1 MYCLGEKYLN
11 GLRKSF
17 VFSKTC
23 WSCAL
28 QLPGNLLNW
37 RLCAFA
43 LCEMVSPILL
53 GLLVTVKKIAMI
65 HVPDALQAIFHDS
78 SEMI

>member
-1 MYCLGEKYLN
+1 MDWQRGQ
-11 GLRKSF
+11 
-17 VFSKTC
+17 
-23 WSCAL
+23 

-37 RLCAFA
+37 RSRAFA
-43 LCEMVSPILL
+43 RCEMVSPILP
-53 GLLVTVKKIAMI
+53 GLLVTVKKIALI